1 MAASC
6 AALRWS
12 ALLCSVCHC
21 MWQANVKLISSSGS
35 WHFMWLPGT
44 DTHLG
49 SAWAECRGRATL
61 NDSQNSE
68 WLIMQFGSEP
78 FGLMRSLSLSF
89 MHSFTHSLH
98 LFLTADASVNS
109 NAAGPPLWGASD
121 KQTGT
126 GSRSE
131 SQSGRSRQKEKK
143 KKRSKSKRSRS
154 SCK

>member
-12 ALLCSVCHC
+12 ALLCLPLHVAGKCEIDQLIRQLTFHVVARHRHTP
-21 MWQANVKLISSSGS
+21 WQCVG
-35 WHFMWLPGT
+35 
-44 DTHLG
+44 
-49 SAWAECRGRATL
+49 RVQGRATL

-98 LFLTADASVNS
+98 LFLTADAAVNS